1 MGEMQKIEMARRIEK
16 QRRNRTQRHGWERK
30 NDEREKEERCI
41 ERGKSVSNND
51 AEKQRRQ

>member
-1 MGEMQKIEMARRIEK
+1 MQKIEMARGIEK